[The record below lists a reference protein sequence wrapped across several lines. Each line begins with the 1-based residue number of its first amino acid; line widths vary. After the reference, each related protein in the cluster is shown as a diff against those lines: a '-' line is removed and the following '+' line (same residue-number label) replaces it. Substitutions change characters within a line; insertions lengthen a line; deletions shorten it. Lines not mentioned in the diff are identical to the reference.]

1 MEQPEILLVA
11 FSVAVLTYFLSPLMM
26 TIPKVEIAKW
36 GAIMRNDS
44 IISMIAI
51 GSVSSIQL
59 LLEFVQKMMADMT
72 GSSTVNSSHAFATIL
87 SQLVVIDTA
96 LVGIVGILSTVPAL
110 QGIGIV
116 MGHVLGPAISSV
128 TGSIILWTTLQM
140 VGNIMPVLFLTMF
153 SIGLCL
159 FSIPFRLGRK
169 SGAFTIA
176 LSMVFFVGL
185 PMAAPIALWLEGYL
199 FTSSDLDGLSGISK
213 TKPEKLL
220 DLDFLRNF
228 LIGKITEVVARIVGG
243 VVIALIVFP
252 TLYIGLLFVMARSL
266 ASVIGG

>member
-11 FSVAVLTYFLSPLMM
+11 FSAAVLTYFLSPLMM

-36 GAIMRNDS
+36 GAVMRNDS

-59 LLEFVQKMMADMT
+59 LLEFVQKTVADMT
-72 GSSTVNSSHAFATIL
+72 GSSVASSGHAFTVIL
-87 SQLVVIDTA
+87 SQLIVIDTA
-96 LVGIVGILSTVPAL
+96 LVAIVGILSTTPAL

-140 VGNIMPVLFLTMF
+140 VGNVIPVLFLTMF

-159 FSIPFRLGRK
+159 WSMPFRIGRK
-169 SGAFTIA
+169 TGSYIMA

-185 PMAAPIALWLEGYL
+185 PIAAPIALWLQGYL

-220 DLDFLRNF
+220 DPDFLRSF
-228 LIGKITEVVARIVGG
+228 IIGKITEMVARVVGG
-243 VVIALIVFP
+243 VVIALIMFP
-252 TLYIGLLFVMARSL
+252 ALYIGLLFVMARSL